1 LTNSNGNAHP
11 QRRQAAL
18 SSPLAEELERI
29 FAGIPYQELLRIIL
43 QEKTRAFS
51 PLGRFGYRLE
61 WLLKAVVASHYLG
74 VKSTAA
80 IVRRLQED
88 EDLTLVCGFHP
99 EDIPHRTTFSR
110 FIGKLRRHQRLLDE
124 CLNQTTTEL
133 KLFLPGF
140 GEMVAVDSTPV
151 RSHSNPNREPKSD
164 PQAGWIA
171 KEGDSE
177 HKKYIFGYKLHAI
190 VDVKYELP
198 VYKKQTMAEVQDV
211 EMMLPFLNEAREAL
225 PWFEPKAVI
234 GDRGYDSHDNFEGI
248 VKDFHA
254 DPIIPLIAKGGGSVP
269 EVTGTPA
276 VPKCAAGLPL
286 IYRGWDKSRG
296 LKYQC
301 PEVAGKASCPMLLK
315 CDLADPR
322 RILWVRPVHDYRR
335 FGYRIKRGTDEWK
348 ELYRKRVAVERC
360 FSGLK
365 DFRRLEDHCFRYFD
379 RINTHT
385 TLSVL
390 TMQAM
395 ALAEAKAGRTERVRV
410 RARQV
415 G

>member
-1 LTNSNGNAHP
+1 MTTFNDNAYP
-11 QRRQAAL
+11 ERRQVTF
-18 SSPLAEELERI
+18 SSPLAEELEGI
-29 FAGIPYQELLRIIL
+29 FASIQYQELLRAIL
-43 QEKTRAFS
+43 QERTRAFS
-51 PLGRFGYRLE
+51 PLGRFGYPLE
-61 WLLKAVVASHYLG
+61 WLLKGVVASHYLG

-88 EDLTLVCGFHP
+88 EVLALTCGFDP
-99 EDIPHRTTFSR
+99 ENIPHRTTFSR
-110 FIGKLRRHQRLLDE
+110 FIGKLRRYQHLLDA
-124 CLNQTTTEL
+124 CLNQAATEL
-133 KLFLPGF
+133 SQLLPGF
-140 GEMVAVDSTPV
+140 GEIVAVDSTPV
-151 RSHSNPNREPKSD
+151 RTHSNPNKETKSD
-164 PQAGWIA
+164 PQGGWIV
-171 KEGDSE
+171 KEGDGE
-177 HKKYIFGYKLHAI
+177 HKKYIFGYKLHLI
-190 VDVKYELP
+190 TDVKYELP
-198 VYKKQTMAEVQDV
+198 VYKKQTKAEVQDV
-211 EMMLPFLNEAREAL
+211 EMMLPPLKEAREVL
-225 PWFEPKAVI
+225 PWFAPKAVI

-248 VKDFHA
+248 VKDFQA

-276 VPKCAAGLPL
+276 APVCAAGLPL

-301 PEVAGKASCPMLLK
+301 PEAAGKASCPILLG
-315 CDLADPR
+315 CTLADPK

-335 FGYRIKRGTDEWK
+335 FGFRIKRGTDEWK
-348 ELYRKRVAVERC
+348 EIYRKRVSAERC

-395 ALAEAKAGRTERVRV
+395 ALAEAKAGRTNRVRV

-415 G
+415 A

>member
-1 LTNSNGNAHP
+1 M
-11 QRRQAAL
+11 
-18 SSPLAEELERI
+18 
-29 FAGIPYQELLRIIL
+29 
-43 QEKTRAFS
+43 
-51 PLGRFGYRLE
+51 
-61 WLLKAVVASHYLG
+61 LKGVVASHYLG

-88 EDLTLVCGFHP
+88 ETLTLACGFNP
-99 EDIPHRTTFSR
+99 KDIPHRTTFSR
-110 FIGKLRRHQRLLDE
+110 FIGKVRRHQDLLDK
-124 CLNQTTTEL
+124 CLNTTTSEL
-133 KLFLPGF
+133 RVFLPGF
-140 GEMVAVDSTPV
+140 GEVVAVDSTPV
-151 RSHSNPNREPKSD
+151 RTHSNPRKERVSD
-164 PQAGWIA
+164 PQAGWIV
-171 KEGDSE
+171 KEGDGE
-177 HKKYIFGYKLHAI
+177 HKEYHFGYKLHAI

-198 VYKKQTMAEVQDV
+198 LFKKQTMAEVQDV
-211 EMMLPFLNEAREAL
+211 EMMMPLLKEARETL
-225 PWFEPKAVI
+225 PWFAPEAVL

-254 DPIIPLIAKGGGSVP
+254 DPIIPLVAKGGGSVP
-269 EVTGTPA
+269 DVTGTPA
-276 VPKCAAGLPL
+276 APQCAAGLPL

-301 PEVAGKASCPMLLK
+301 PEVAGKAFCPMLFK
-315 CDLADPR
+315 CDLADPK

-335 FGYRIKRGTDEWK
+335 FGHRIKRGTEEWK
-348 ELYRKRVAVERC
+348 ETYRKRVAAERV

-365 DFRRLEDHCFRYFD
+365 DFRRLEAHCFRYFD

-395 ALAEAKAGRTERVRV
+395 ALAEAKAGRIERVRV